1 LNPRSK
7 KLRGHQRLP
16 DSSIIS
22 DLLGELKL
30 RGTEPSWPL
39 ATSAASRTSMASPN
53 LHSNYNL
60 GGNLGTLA
68 GELHV
73 ELCL

>member
-1 LNPRSK
+1 
-7 KLRGHQRLP
+7 
-16 DSSIIS
+16 
-22 DLLGELKL
+22 
-30 RGTEPSWPL
+30 
-39 ATSAASRTSMASPN
+39 MASPN